1 MDGRKYVMRI
11 CVVGVGNIGM
21 RYVQGIRKTFP
32 EAKLVLI
39 DCDARLKEL
48 AQLGLSN
55 ILLLPCLDDIEVPID
70 LFVVSTSCES
80 RLSIYKRCL
89 ELNPK
94 YIILEKYL
102 FKSRAEYKECLS
114 MPRVPT
120 FVNQWMY
127 GSKAFDCLFDNNDA
141 QSVELR
147 GSGWGLACNSVHW
160 MDVFKRHMNITHLN
174 VGSGTFISEVF
185 SSKRIGYEEIYG
197 ELVFK
202 DRDSDKSFKLID
214 VPDPSLINMQKI
226 TVDGKAYTF
235 DYSKIMIGEDVLSHF
250 PYFSEL
256 IGGIVGKILEHGHCH
271 LPLIEESIS
280 QHLLMEDILDTLS
293 HRPKVT

>member
-1 MDGRKYVMRI
+1 MDGKKYVMRI
-11 CVVGVGNIGM
+11 CIVGVGNIGM
-21 RYVQGIRKTFP
+21 RYVQGISKTFP
-32 EAKLVLI
+32 DTELVLI
-39 DCDARLKEL
+39 DSDTRLKEL
-48 AQLGLSN
+48 VQLGLGN
-55 ILLLPCLDDIEVPID
+55 VLLLPSLDDIEVPID

-102 FKSRAEYKECLS
+102 FKSRQEYEECLS
-114 MPRVPT
+114 LTRVPT

-127 GSKAFDCLFDNNDA
+127 GSKTFDCLFENEV

-160 MDVFKRHMNITHLN
+160 IDVFKRHMNITNLQ
-174 VGSGTFISEVF
+174 VGSSTFISEVF
-185 SSKRIGYEEIYG
+185 ASKRSGYEEIFG
-197 ELVFK
+197 ELVFE

-214 VPDPSLINMQKI
+214 MPDPSLEKMQKI
-226 TVDGKAYTF
+226 TVDGKVYIF
-235 DYSKIMIGEDVLSHF
+235 DYSKIIEGEKVLSHF
-250 PYFSEL
+250 HYFSEL
-256 IGGIVGKILEHGHCH
+256 IGGIVGEIMEHGSCH
-271 LPLIEESIS
+271 LPRLEESIS
-280 QHLLMEDILDTLS
+280 QHLLIEDILDTLD